1 MVEFFYRHVFYF
13 GELVGDKG
21 NVAGVAGLTAEG
33 DGRHVRGVGLQEHLV
48 DWDDCC
54 GVTHVLC
61 VVECDD
67 SGEADVDVGI
77 EFEELFCKFARAG
90 KAVNVDVA
98 IVQARGAEHGEG
110 VVIGFAEVEHEWL
123 TAFEAKLQMTF
134 EKFDLGLLC
143 FCAVVVVESKFS
155 ASDAFGML
163 QKFHHAS
170 FIFGRFCFDVFG
182 MDAVCGVDE
191 RVLFAEFAGAV
202 KICWVAG
209 DMDKCFGALDF
220 YGGRFFFGGAAVV
233 CEACV
238 FETFKEL
245 VEGFFGV
252 PFVRVNV
259 AMRVDE
265 HRGMRFEV

>member
-21 NVAGVAGLTAEG
+21 NVAGVAWLAAEG

-90 KAVNVDVA
+90 KAVYVDVA

-143 FCAVVVVESKFS
+143 FCAVVVVESKFT
-155 ASDAFGML
+155 AGNAFRVL
-163 QKFHHAS
+163 QEFHHAG
-170 FIFGRFCFDVFG
+170 FVFVGLCFDVFG
-182 MDAVCGVDE
+182 MDAVSGVDE
-191 RVLFAEFAGAV
+191 GILFAEFAGAV
-202 KICWVAG
+202 KVCRVAG
-209 DMDKCFGALDF
+209 NVNECFWLCNL
-220 YGGRFFFGGAAVV
+220 GGCCLFFSGAA
-233 CEACV
+233 
-238 FETFKEL
+238 
-245 VEGFFGV
+245 FG
-252 PFVRVNV
+252 RE
-259 AMRVDE
+259 VD
-265 HRGMRFEV
+265 GVKAL